1 MQRLFID
8 SVNQSFAD
16 REVLSSVYLNC
27 KIGEVVGLLGRNG
40 SGKSTL
46 LKIIFGTVKANF
58 KYLNINNKVY
68 EKGYLS
74 NNLSY
79 LPQDN
84 FIPTQISVLQAIT
97 TFCKKR
103 QAELQQIEFV
113 TKNLGSKFYN
123 LSGGECR
130 FLECLL
136 MIYSD
141 ADYVLLDE
149 PFSQLSPLL
158 VEEIKNHINRAK
170 AYKGF
175 IITDH
180 YYRSILAISDRIV
193 LLHNRCNYNINSEE
207 DLVLHGYLPGFTLKF
222 LRRSSC

>member
-1 MQRLFID
+1 MQELSID

-46 LKIIFGTVKANF
+46 LKIIFGSVKANF

-68 EKGYLS
+68 SKGYLS
-74 NNLSY
+74 KNLSY
-79 LPQDN
+79 LPQDKI
-84 FIPTQISVLQAIT
+84 IPDQINVLQAINI
-97 TFCKKR
+97 FCKKHC
-103 QAELQQIEFV
+103 AELHRIEFV
-113 TKNLGSKFYN
+113 AKNLNSKFYD

-141 ADYVLLDE
+141 ADYVMLDE

-158 VEEIKNHINRAK
+158 VEEIKSHINLAK

-180 YYRSILAISDRIV
+180 FYKSILDISDRIV
-193 LLHNRCNYNINSEE
+193 LLHNRCNYTINNED
-207 DLVLHGYLPGFTLKF
+207 DLVLHGYLPGFTA
-222 LRRSSC
+222 

>member
-1 MQRLFID
+1 MPELFVD
-8 SVNQSFAD
+8 SVNHWFGD
-16 REVLSSVYLNC
+16 KEILSSVYINC
-27 KIGEVVGLLGRNG
+27 QIGEVVGLLGRNG
-40 SGKSTL
+40 CGKSTL
-46 LKIIFGTVKANF
+46 LKVIFGSIKPKF
-58 KYLNINNKVY
+58 QFLNINNKIY
-68 EKGYLS
+68 NKGYLS
-74 NNLSY
+74 KNLSY

-84 FIPTQISVLQAIT
+84 FIPNQINVLQAINI
-97 TFCKKR
+97 FCKKHY
-103 QAELQQIEFV
+103 AELHQIEFIA
-113 TKNLGSKFYN
+113 KNLKSQFYN

-141 ADYVLLDE
+141 TDYVLLDE

-158 VEEIKNHINRAK
+158 VEEIKNHINKAK

-207 DLVLHGYLPGFTLKF
+207 DLVLHGYLPGFTV
-222 LRRSSC
+222 

>member
-8 SVNQSFAD
+8 SVNQTFAD

-27 KIGEVVGLLGRNG
+27 KVGEVVGLLGRNG

-46 LKIIFGTVKANF
+46 LKIIFGSVKANF
-58 KYLNINNKVY
+58 KYLKINNKVY

-84 FIPTQISVLQAIT
+84 FIPNQISIFQAINI
-97 TFCKKR
+97 FCKNR
-103 QAELQQIEFV
+103 QAELQQIEV
-113 TKNLGSKFYN
+113 IANHLKARFYN
-123 LSGGECR
+123 LSGGERR
-130 FLECLL
+130 FVECLL

-141 ADYVLLDE
+141 AQYILLDE
-149 PFSQLSPLL
+149 PFSQLSPLWI
-158 VEEIKNHINRAK
+158 EELKDHINRMK
-170 AYKGF
+170 ALKGF

-180 YYRSILAISDRIV
+180 YYESILAISDRIV

-207 DLVLHGYLPGFTLKF
+207 DLVLHGYLPGFTT
-222 LRRSSC
+222 

>member
-1 MQRLFID
+1 MQGLFID

-27 KIGEVVGLLGRNG
+27 EIGEVVGLLGRNG

-46 LKIIFGTVKANF
+46 LKIIFGSVKANF
-58 KYLNINNKVY
+58 KYLNINNKIY

-74 NNLSY
+74 KKLSY

-84 FIPTQISVLQAIT
+84 FIPHQINVLQAINI
-97 TFCKKR
+97 FCRKS
-103 QAELQQIEFV
+103 QAELFEIEIIRN
-113 TKNLGSKFYN
+113 NLKSKFYQ

-130 FLECLL
+130 FIECLL

-141 ADYVLLDE
+141 AIYVLLDE
-149 PFSQLSPLL
+149 PFSQLSPLWI
-158 VEEIKNHINRAK
+158 EELKKHINRTK
-170 AYKGF
+170 TDKGF

-180 YYRSILAISDRIV
+180 YYKSILDVSDRIV
-193 LLHNRCNYNINSEE
+193 LLHNRCNYTINNDD
-207 DLVLHGYLPGFTLKF
+207 DLILHGYLPGFTA
-222 LRRSSC
+222 

>member
-1 MQRLFID
+1 MQGLSID

-46 LKIIFGTVKANF
+46 LKIIFGSVKANF
-58 KYLNINNKVY
+58 KYLSINNKKY
-68 EKGYLS
+68 DKGYLS
-74 NNLSY
+74 KNLSY

-84 FIPTQISVLQAIT
+84 FIPNQITVLQAIN

-103 QAELQQIEFV
+103 QAELTQIDFV
-113 TKNLGSKFYN
+113 INHLKAKFYN
-123 LSGGECR
+123 LSGGERR
-130 FLECLL
+130 FMECLL

-141 ADYVLLDE
+141 TDYILLDE
-149 PFSQLSPLL
+149 PFSQLSPLWIDEL
-158 VEEIKNHINRAK
+158 KKHINKAK
-170 AYKGF
+170 AEKGF

-180 YYRSILAISDRIV
+180 YYQSILDISDRIV
-193 LLHNRCNYNINSEE
+193 LLHNKCNYTINDEN
-207 DLVLHGYLPGFTLKF
+207 DLVTHGYLLGFTA
-222 LRRSSC
+222 

>member
-180 YYRSILAISDRIV
+180 YFSYFRSHCTFAQSLQLQHQQR
-193 LLHNRCNYNINSEE
+193 RR
-207 DLVLHGYLPGFTLKF
+207 PGIAWLFTWIYA
-222 LRRSSC
+222 

>member
-1 MQRLFID
+1 MQELSID

-46 LKIIFGTVKANF
+46 LKIIFGSVKANF
-58 KYLNINNKVY
+58 KYLSINNKVY

-74 NNLSY
+74 KNLSY

-84 FIPTQISVLQAIT
+84 FIPGKIAVLQAIN
-97 TFCKKR
+97 TFCKK
-103 QAELQQIEFV
+103 QQTELKQIEFID
-113 TKNLGSKFYN
+113 NHLDAKFYD
-123 LSGGECR
+123 LSGGERR
-130 FLECLL
+130 FMECLL

-141 ADYVLLDE
+141 VQYILLDE
-149 PFSQLSPLL
+149 PFSQLSPLWI
-158 VEEIKNHINRAK
+158 EELKKHINKAK
-170 AYKGF
+170 ADKGF

-180 YYRSILAISDRIV
+180 YYKSILAVSDRIV
-193 LLHNRCNYNINSEE
+193 LLHNGCNYHIRGED
-207 DLVLHGYLPGFTLKF
+207 DLVLHGYLPGFTP
-222 LRRSSC
+222 

>member
-1 MQRLFID
+1 MQGLFID

-46 LKIIFGTVKANF
+46 LKIIFGSVKANF

-74 NNLSY
+74 KNLSY

-84 FIPTQISVLQAIT
+84 FIPGKISVLQAIN
-97 TFCKKR
+97 TFCKKQ
-103 QAELQQIEFV
+103 QAELQQFEFV
-113 TKNLGSKFYN
+113 KNYLSAKFYD
-123 LSGGECR
+123 LSGGERR
-130 FLECLL
+130 FMECLL

-141 ADYVLLDE
+141 MEYILLDE
-149 PFSQLSPLL
+149 PFSQLSPIWI
-158 VEEIKNHINRAK
+158 EELKKHIDNAK
-170 AYKGF
+170 ADKGF

-180 YYRSILAISDRIV
+180 YYKSILAVSDRIV
-193 LLHNRCNYNINSEE
+193 LLHNRCNYSINNEA
-207 DLVLHGYLPGFTLKF
+207 DLVLHGYLPGFTP
-222 LRRSSC
+222 

>member
-1 MQRLFID
+1 MQGLSID

-46 LKIIFGTVKANF
+46 LKIIFGSTKANF
-58 KYLNINNKVY
+58 KYLSINDKVY
-68 EKGYLS
+68 DKGYLS
-74 NNLSY
+74 KNLSY

-84 FIPTQISVLQAIT
+84 FIPNQITVLQAIN
-97 TFCKKR
+97 TFCKKQ
-103 QAELQQIEFV
+103 QAELKQIDFV
-113 TKNLGSKFYN
+113 ANHLNAKFYN
-123 LSGGECR
+123 FSGGER
-130 FLECLL
+130 RLMECLL

-141 ADYVLLDE
+141 AEYVLLDE
-149 PFSQLSPLL
+149 PFSQLSPLWI
-158 VEEIKNHINRAK
+158 EELKNHINRAK

-180 YYRSILAISDRIV
+180 FYKSILDVSDRIV
-193 LLHNRCNYNINSEE
+193 LLHNKCNYTINDEN
-207 DLVLHGYLPGFTLKF
+207 DLVMHSYLPGFTA
-222 LRRSSC
+222 